1 VRTLCGN
8 WLGPGDILSSP
19 PAGEAGLGKSTL
31 SDITYSIVIPAYNE
45 GQRLGATLER
55 VLGYVREQGW
65 NAEVIVVNDGSRDNT
80 AELVREFAARDSVL
94 RLIENPGNRGKG
106 YAVRNGMLNARGE
119 IIVFSDADLSSPIEE
134 MPKLLAGLA
143 AGADIAIGSRWL
155 RAELQTHRQS
165 LHRQLFGRIFNVLNR
180 LILGLQF
187 RDTQCGFKAFTR
199 RAAQM
204 ILPLQRIER
213 WGFDPEILFLARKFG
228 LRVEEVPV
236 RWGHVGGTRINPL
249 VDGTRMFQEML
260 RIRWNDVDGKY
271 DGGSVGATQ
280 AVKTLPGRPGGRT

>member
-1 VRTLCGN
+1 
-8 WLGPGDILSSP
+8 
-19 PAGEAGLGKSTL
+19 L

-165 LHRQLFGRIFNVLNR
+165 LHRQFFGRIFNVLNR

-236 RWGHVGGTRINPL
+236 RWGHVGGTRINPV
-249 VDGTRMFQEML
+249 VDGARMFQEMV
-260 RIRWNDVDGKY
+260 RIRWNDVEGKY
-271 DGGSVGATQ
+271 DGQ
-280 AVKTLPGRPGGRT
+280 PAVTAQPVETLPVGRRPRA

>member
-1 VRTLCGN
+1 M
-8 WLGPGDILSSP
+8 DI
-19 PAGEAGLGKSTL
+19 A
-31 SDITYSIVIPAYNE
+31 YSIVIPAYNE
-45 GQRLGATLER
+45 GHRLAATLER

-80 AELVREFAARDSVL
+80 AELARHFAAQDARL

-119 IIVFSDADLSSPIEE
+119 VIVFSDADLSSPIEE
-134 MPKLLAGLA
+134 MPKLLAALA

-155 RAELQTHRQS
+155 QAELQTQRQS
-165 LHRQLFGRIFNVLNR
+165 LHRQLFGRVFNALNR
-180 LILGLQF
+180 IILGLQF
-187 RDTQCGFKAFTR
+187 EDTQCGFKAFTR

-228 LRVEEVPV
+228 LRVDEVAV
-236 RWGHVGGTRINPL
+236 CWGHVGGTRINPL
-249 VDGTRMFQEML
+249 LDGARMFQEMV
-260 RIRWNDVDGKY
+260 RIRWNDVEGKY
-271 DGGSVGATQ
+271 NGGTGPTVQ
-280 AVKTLPGRPGGRT
+280 PVETLPRRPRPGE